1 MTVPHFS
8 AQNGPIVLNEF
19 FFFEKTINKTMIM
32 LHLWAQNGAFA
43 PKKNLIVKA
52 INIIFMYLLAP
63 FIPDNF

>member
-1 MTVPHFS
+1 
-8 AQNGPIVLNEF
+8 
-19 FFFEKTINKTMIM
+19 MIM

-43 PKKNLIVKA
+43 PNKNLIVKA